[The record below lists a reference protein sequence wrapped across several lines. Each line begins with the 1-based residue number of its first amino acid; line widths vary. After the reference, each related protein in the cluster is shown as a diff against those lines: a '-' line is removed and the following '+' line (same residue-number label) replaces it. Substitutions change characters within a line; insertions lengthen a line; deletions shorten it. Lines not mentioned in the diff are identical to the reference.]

1 MTALVKRVWLPVLIV
16 IAVVIGAATVSQLRE
31 AFGADPVLVTPTG
44 NNTAESFNPKVVTY
58 EVFGSGSTGVINYVD
73 LDGIPQRVENAAL
86 PWSLTLSTTVPAV
99 SANILAQS
107 NGDDVTCR
115 ILVDGELEEENTA
128 TGVNAQTVCVVKS
141 AGVVHGAAF
150 RVAHE

>member
-16 IAVVIGAATVSQLRE
+16 IAIVIGAATVSQLRE
-31 AFGADPVLVTPTG
+31 AFGANPVLVTPTG

-58 EVFGSGSTGVINYVD
+58 EVFGSGSTGVINYLD

-107 NGDDVTCR
+107 DGDDVTCR
-115 ILVDGELEEENTA
+115 ILVDGELEQENTA

-141 AGVVHGAAF
+141 A
-150 RVAHE
+150 

>member
-107 NGDDVTCR
+107 DGDDVTCR

-141 AGVVHGAAF
+141 A
-150 RVAHE
+150 

>member
-107 NGDDVTCR
+107 DGDDVPCR

-141 AGVVHGAAF
+141 A
-150 RVAHE
+150 

>member
-58 EVFGSGSTGVINYVD
+58 EVFGSGSTGVINYID

-107 NGDDVTCR
+107 DGDDVTCR

-141 AGVVHGAAF
+141 A
-150 RVAHE
+150 

>member
-1 MTALVKRVWLPVLIV
+1 VTALVKRVWLPVLIV

-31 AFGADPVLVTPTG
+31 AFGANPVLVTPTG

-107 NGDDVTCR
+107 DGDDVTCR

-141 AGVVHGAAF
+141 A
-150 RVAHE
+150 

>member
-31 AFGADPVLVTPTG
+31 AFGANPVLVTPTG

-58 EVFGSGSTGVINYVD
+58 EVFGSGSTGVINYLD
-73 LDGIPQRVENAAL
+73 LNGIPQRVENAAL

-107 NGDDVTCR
+107 DGDDVTCR
-115 ILVDGELEEENTA
+115 ILVDGELEQENTA

-141 AGVVHGAAF
+141 A
-150 RVAHE
+150 

>member
-16 IAVVIGAATVSQLRE
+16 VAVVIGAATVSQLRQ

-44 NNTAESFNPKVVTY
+44 NNKAESFNPKVVTY
-58 EVFGSGSTGVINYVD
+58 EVYGSGTTGVINYVD

-107 NGDDVTCR
+107 DGNDLTCR

-141 AGVVHGAAF
+141 A
-150 RVAHE
+150 

>member
-1 MTALVKRVWLPVLIV
+1 M
-16 IAVVIGAATVSQLRE
+16 
-31 AFGADPVLVTPTG
+31 
-44 NNTAESFNPKVVTY
+44 TY

-107 NGDDVTCR
+107 DGDDVTCR

-141 AGVVHGAAF
+141 A
-150 RVAHE
+150 

>member
-31 AFGADPVLVTPTG
+31 AFGAHPVLVTPTG

-58 EVFGSGSTGVINYVD
+58 EVFGSGSTGVINYLD
-73 LDGIPQRVENAAL
+73 LNGIPQRVENAAL

-107 NGDDVTCR
+107 DGDDVTCR
-115 ILVDGELEEENTA
+115 ILVDGELEQENTA

-141 AGVVHGAAF
+141 A
-150 RVAHE
+150 

>member
-31 AFGADPVLVTPTG
+31 AFDADPVLVTPTG

-107 NGDDVTCR
+107 DGDDVTCR

-141 AGVVHGAAF
+141 A
-150 RVAHE
+150 

>member
-31 AFGADPVLVTPTG
+31 AFGANPVLVTPTG

-73 LDGIPQRVENAAL
+73 LDGIPQRVENAEL

-107 NGDDVTCR
+107 DGDDVTCR

-141 AGVVHGAAF
+141 A
-150 RVAHE
+150 

>member
-31 AFGADPVLVTPTG
+31 AFGANPVLVTPTG

-58 EVFGSGSTGVINYVD
+58 EVFGSGSTGVINYID

-107 NGDDVTCR
+107 DGDDVTCR

-141 AGVVHGAAF
+141 A
-150 RVAHE
+150 

>member
-1 MTALVKRVWLPVLIV
+1 MTARVKRVWLPVLIV
-16 IAVVIGAATVSQLRE
+16 VAVVIGAATVSQLRE

-107 NGDDVTCR
+107 DGDDVTCR

-141 AGVVHGAAF
+141 A
-150 RVAHE
+150 

>member
-44 NNTAESFNPKVVTY
+44 NSTAESFNPKVVTY

-107 NGDDVTCR
+107 DGDDVTCR

-141 AGVVHGAAF
+141 A
-150 RVAHE
+150 

>member
-107 NGDDVTCR
+107 DGDDVTCR
-115 ILVDGELEEENTA
+115 ILVDGEVEEENTA

-141 AGVVHGAAF
+141 A
-150 RVAHE
+150 

>member
-16 IAVVIGAATVSQLRE
+16 VAVVIGAATVSQLRE

-99 SANILAQS
+99 SANILAL
-107 NGDDVTCR
+107 
-115 ILVDGELEEENTA
+115 LVLSPPHAAYSCSLLFLDSADAPNVSLRLA
-128 TGVNAQTVCVVKS
+128 VLYRRVSRLTGTPL
-141 AGVVHGAAF
+141 
-150 RVAHE
+150 

>member
-44 NNTAESFNPKVVTY
+44 NSTAESFNPKVVTY

-73 LDGIPQRVENAAL
+73 LDGIPQRVENAEL

-107 NGDDVTCR
+107 DGDDVTCR

-141 AGVVHGAAF
+141 A
-150 RVAHE
+150 

>member
-1 MTALVKRVWLPVLIV
+1 MTALVKRVWLPVLII
-16 IAVVIGAATVSQLRE
+16 IAVVIGASTVSQLRE

-107 NGDDVTCR
+107 DGDDVTCR

-128 TGVNAQTVCVVKS
+128 TGINAQTVCVVKS
-141 AGVVHGAAF
+141 A
-150 RVAHE
+150 

>member
-16 IAVVIGAATVSQLRE
+16 IAVVIGAVTVSQLRE

-107 NGDDVTCR
+107 DGDDVTCR

-141 AGVVHGAAF
+141 A
-150 RVAHE
+150 

>member
-16 IAVVIGAATVSQLRE
+16 IAVVIGAVTVSQLRE
-31 AFGADPVLVTPTG
+31 AFGANPVLVTPTG

-107 NGDDVTCR
+107 DGDDVPCR
-115 ILVDGELEEENTA
+115 ILVDGEVEEENTA

-141 AGVVHGAAF
+141 A
-150 RVAHE
+150 

>member
-31 AFGADPVLVTPTG
+31 AFGANPVLVTPTG

-107 NGDDVTCR
+107 DGDDVTCR

-141 AGVVHGAAF
+141 A
-150 RVAHE
+150 

>member
-31 AFGADPVLVTPTG
+31 AFGANPVLVTPTG

-107 NGDDVTCR
+107 DGDDVTCR
-115 ILVDGELEEENTA
+115 ILVDGEVEEENTA

-141 AGVVHGAAF
+141 A
-150 RVAHE
+150 

>member
-31 AFGADPVLVTPTG
+31 AFGANPVLVTPTG

-73 LDGIPQRVENAAL
+73 LDGIPQRVENAEL

-107 NGDDVTCR
+107 DGDDVTCR
-115 ILVDGELEEENTA
+115 ILVDGELEQENTA

-141 AGVVHGAAF
+141 A
-150 RVAHE
+150 

>member
-16 IAVVIGAATVSQLRE
+16 IAVVIGAVTVSQLRE
-31 AFGADPVLVTPTG
+31 AFGANPVLVTPTG

-107 NGDDVTCR
+107 DGDDVTCR

-141 AGVVHGAAF
+141 A
-150 RVAHE
+150 

>member
-44 NNTAESFNPKVVTY
+44 NSTAESFNPKVVTY

-107 NGDDVTCR
+107 DGDDVTCR
-115 ILVDGELEEENTA
+115 ILVDGELEQENTA

-141 AGVVHGAAF
+141 A
-150 RVAHE
+150 

>member
-1 MTALVKRVWLPVLIV
+1 VTALVKRVWLPVLIV
-16 IAVVIGAATVSQLRE
+16 VAVVIGAATVSQLRE

-107 NGDDVTCR
+107 DGDDVTCR

-141 AGVVHGAAF
+141 A
-150 RVAHE
+150 

>member
-31 AFGADPVLVTPTG
+31 AFGANPVLVTPTG

-107 NGDDVTCR
+107 DGDDVTCR
-115 ILVDGELEEENTA
+115 ILVDGELEQENTA

-141 AGVVHGAAF
+141 A
-150 RVAHE
+150 

>member
-31 AFGADPVLVTPTG
+31 AFGANPVLVTPTG

-58 EVFGSGSTGVINYVD
+58 EVFGSGSTGVINYLD
-73 LDGIPQRVENAAL
+73 LDGIPQRVENVAL

-107 NGDDVTCR
+107 DGDDVTCR
-115 ILVDGELEEENTA
+115 ILVDGELEQENTA

-141 AGVVHGAAF
+141 A
-150 RVAHE
+150 

>member
-16 IAVVIGAATVSQLRE
+16 VAVVIGAATVSQLRE

-107 NGDDVTCR
+107 DGDDVTCR

-141 AGVVHGAAF
+141 A
-150 RVAHE
+150 